1 MSSNEQNI
9 ARAAPA
15 VLRVAI
21 KAPLS
26 RLFDY
31 LPPAGVDPAT
41 LRRGVRLKVPFGR
54 RHRVG
59 LLWDTAAESE
69 LPASRLRRALAV
81 LDEEPAV
88 DPALAWLIDFAAGYY
103 HHPVGEVAAAALP
116 ALLRQGRPLLATETF
131 WRLTAAGAAAAG
143 DEKTSR
149 RAPRQAELL
158 AALAAAPAGGLA
170 AAELDRRCPSW
181 RRVRKTLEDKG
192 LMEQQEQPAEGPE
205 SDPEVSQE
213 VGRVIDREK
222 TGADSDPPSA
232 GAVSL
237 NPDQQAAVAAATVAP
252 GYSATLIDGVTGS
265 GKTEVY
271 LALIERTLAR
281 HRQSLVLVPEIGLTP
296 QLVERFTERLGRRP
310 VILHSGLGD
319 AERLAA
325 WRDARGGTAGVVVG
339 TRSAVFTPLARP
351 GLIIVDEEHD
361 PSLKQQEGFR
371 YSARDLAVARARH
384 EAVPVVLGSA
394 TPSLDTLANVERGLY
409 RRVELPRRAGGAA
422 PPELRLVDL
431 GRHPPIDG
439 LSAPLIAAVERHLG
453 EGGQV
458 LLYLNRRGY
467 APTLLCRDCG
477 HVAECRRCDARMTLH
492 AGDQRL
498 RCHHCGSERAVDT
511 SCPACGGT
519 VAALGRGTERVEE
532 AVRRRFAGYRVSRID
547 SDSTQRRGSIETAL
561 EDARSGRAQILVG
574 TQMLSKGHHFPR
586 LSLVGV
592 LNADQGL
599 FGSDFRSAERLA
611 QTLLQVAG
619 RAGRAERPGEVLIQT
634 DFPQHPL
641 LQRLVQ
647 QGYADFARAAL
658 DERRESGWPPYSRI
672 ALLRASATRPETA
685 VAFLQQMK
693 GMLATGAG
701 ADVRLLGPVMAP
713 LARRAGRYRCQLLL
727 QSAERAPL
735 HRLLQRLREAAER
748 APGASRVR
756 WSLDVD
762 PIELF

>member
-1 MSSNEQNI
+1 VSSNQHKT

-31 LPPAGVDPAT
+31 LPPEGVDPAI

-81 LDEEPAV
+81 LDDEPAV

-103 HHPVGEVAAAALP
+103 HHPLGEVVAAALP
-116 ALLRQGRPLLATETF
+116 ALLRQGRPLRATETC
-131 WRLTAAGAAAAG
+131 WRLTAAGTAAAG
-143 DEKTSR
+143 DEKTAR

-158 AALAAAPAGGLA
+158 AALAAAPADGLA
-170 AAELDRRCPSW
+170 AAQLDRRCPSW
-181 RRVRKTLEDKG
+181 RRVRKALEGKG
-192 LMEQQEQPAEGPE
+192 LVEQQERPAGGLEIE
-205 SDPEVSQE
+205 RE
-213 VGRVIDREK
+213 VGEDMAEE
-222 TGADSDPPSA
+222 TDGQEAGGPPSA
-232 GAVSL
+232 PAVTL
-237 NPDQQAAVAAATVAP
+237 NPDQQAAVAAATAAE

-271 LALIERTLAR
+271 LALIEQTLAR
-281 HRQSLVLVPEIGLTP
+281 ARQSLVLVPEIGLTP

-351 GLIIVDEEHD
+351 GLVIVDEEHD

-384 EAVPVVLGSA
+384 DGVPVVLGSA

-409 RRVELPRRAGGAA
+409 RRVELPQRAGGAA

-431 GRHPPIDG
+431 GRHPPVDG
-439 LSAPLIAAVERHLG
+439 LSAPLIAAIERHLG
-453 EGGQV
+453 AGGQV

-511 SCPACGGT
+511 SCPECGGT

-547 SDSTQRRGSIETAL
+547 SDSTQRRGSMESAL

-647 QGYADFARAAL
+647 QGYSDFARAAL

-685 VAFLQQMK
+685 LAFLQQVK
-693 GMLATGAG
+693 GALATGAG
-701 ADVRLLGPVMAP
+701 TDVRLLGPVMAP

>member
-1 MSSNEQNI
+1 LSSNEQKPPET
-9 ARAAPA
+9 APA

-26 RLFDY
+26 LLFDY

-41 LRRGVRLKVPFGR
+41 LQRGVRLKVPFGR
-54 RHRVG
+54 RHRIG
-59 LLWDTAAESE
+59 LLWDTASQSE
-69 LPASRLRRALAV
+69 LPRARLRRVAAV
-81 LDEEPAV
+81 LDKEPVV
-88 DPALAWLIDFAAGYY
+88 DAGLAWLIDFAAGYY
-103 HHPVGEVAAAALP
+103 HHPVGEVVAAALP
-116 ALLRQGRPLLATETF
+116 ALLREGRSLHRTETR
-131 WRLTAAGAAAAG
+131 WHLTAEGAAADAAAAA
-143 DEKTSR
+143 R

-158 AALAAAPAGGLA
+158 AALAAAPSEGLA
-170 AAELDRRCPSW
+170 AAELDRLCPAW
-181 RRVRKTLEDKG
+181 RRVRKSLEDKG
-192 LMEQQEQPAEGPE
+192 LIESSERPVDAAAEGREADAAPANT
-205 SDPEVSQE
+205 
-213 VGRVIDREK
+213 ID
-222 TGADSDPPSA
+222 
-232 GAVSL
+232 L
-237 NPDQQAAVAAATVAP
+237 NEDQLAAVAAATAAD
-252 GYSATLIDGVTGS
+252 GYSATLVDGVTGS

-281 HRQSLVLVPEIGLTP
+281 GRQALVLVPEIGLTP
-296 QLVERFTERLGRRP
+296 QLMDRFTERLGRRP

-319 AERLAA
+319 ADRLAA
-325 WRDARGGTAGVVVG
+325 WRDARGGAAGVVVG
-339 TRSAVFTPLARP
+339 TRSAVFTPLARA

-384 EAVPVVLGSA
+384 EDVPVVLGSA
-394 TPSLDTLANVERGLY
+394 TPSLDSLANVERGLY

-422 PPELRLVDL
+422 PPALRLVDL

-439 LSAPLIAAVERHLG
+439 LSAPLIDAIERHLG
-453 EGGQV
+453 DEGQV

-498 RCHHCGSERAVDT
+498 RCHHCGSERPVDT

-532 AVRRRFAGYRVSRID
+532 AVHGRFAGYRVSRID
-547 SDSTQRRGSIETAL
+547 SDSTQRKGSMESAL
-561 EDARSGRAQILVG
+561 DDARSGRAQILVG

-586 LSLVGV
+586 LTLVGV

-611 QTLLQVAG
+611 QTLLQVSG
-619 RAGRAERPGEVLIQT
+619 RAGRADRPGEVLIQT

-658 DERRESGWPPYSRI
+658 AERRDSGWPPYSRI
-672 ALLRASATRPETA
+672 ALLRASATQPEPAMAFLREMKSALAA
-685 VAFLQQMK
+685 VA
-693 GMLATGAG
+693 GAE
-701 ADVRLLGPVMAP
+701 VRLLGPVTAP

-735 HRLLQRLREAAER
+735 HRLLARLREQAEH
-748 APGASRVR
+748 ASGASRVR

>member
-1 MSSNEQNI
+1 VSSNEQKT
-9 ARAAPA
+9 AQTAPA

-31 LPPAGVDPAT
+31 LPPIGVDPAS
-41 LRRGVRLKVPFGR
+41 LRRGMRLKVPFGR

-59 LLWDTAAESE
+59 LLWETAAQSE

-88 DPALAWLIDFAAGYY
+88 DAALAWLIDFAAGYY

-116 ALLRQGRPLLATETF
+116 ALLRQGRPLQATETV
-131 WRLTAAGAAAAG
+131 WRLTGAGAAAG
-143 DEKTSR
+143 EDEKVAR

-158 AALAAAPAGGLA
+158 AVLAAGPAGGLA
-170 AAELDRRCPSW
+170 AAELDRRCPCW

-192 LMEQQEQPAEGPE
+192 LIEQQERPAGGRQMGGPIGRARSGDDAGAPAE
-205 SDPEVSQE
+205 
-213 VGRVIDREK
+213 
-222 TGADSDPPSA
+222 A
-232 GAVSL
+232 GVRL
-237 NPDQQAAVAAATVAP
+237 NPDQQAAVRAATATT

-271 LALIERTLAR
+271 LALIERTLSRR
-281 HRQSLVLVPEIGLTP
+281 HQALVLVPEIGLTP

-319 AERLAA
+319 VERLTA
-325 WRDARGGTAGVVVG
+325 WRDARDGTAGVVVG

-361 PSLKQQEGFR
+361 PSLKQQEGLR

-384 EAVPVVLGSA
+384 EDVPVVLGSA
-394 TPSLDTLANVERGLY
+394 TPSLDTLANAERGLY
-409 RRVELPRRAGGAA
+409 RRVELPQRAGGAA

-431 GRHPPIDG
+431 DRHPPIDG
-439 LSAPLIAAVERHLG
+439 LSAPLIAATERHLG

-511 SCPACGGT
+511 SCPDCGGT

-532 AVRRRFAGYRVSRID
+532 AVQRRFAGYRVSRID
-547 SDSTQRRGSIETAL
+547 SDSTQRRGSMETAL

-574 TQMLSKGHHFPR
+574 TQMLSKGHHFPG

-658 DERRESGWPPYSRI
+658 DERRDTGWPPYSRI

-685 VAFLQQMK
+685 VEFLQQMK
-693 GMLATGAG
+693 SALAGSAG
-701 ADVRLLGPVMAP
+701 GQVRLLGPVMAP

>member
-1 MSSNEQNI
+1 
-9 ARAAPA
+9 
-15 VLRVAI
+15 VLQVAI

-31 LPPAGVDPAT
+31 LPPAGVDPAA

-54 RHRVG
+54 RHRIG

-69 LPASRLRRALAV
+69 LPASRLRHAIAV
-81 LDEEPAV
+81 LDEEPAI
-88 DPALAWLIDFAAGYY
+88 DPGLAWLIDFAAGYY
-103 HHPVGEVAAAALP
+103 HHPLGEVAAAALP
-116 ALLRQGRPLLATETF
+116 ALLRQGRSLQPTETV
-131 WRLTAAGAAAAG
+131 WRLTPAG
-143 DEKTSR
+143 DEAARAEATAR

-158 AALAAAPAGGLA
+158 ATLAGAPASGLA
-170 AAELDRRCPSW
+170 ATELDRCCPHW
-181 RRVRKTLEDKG
+181 RRVRKPLEDKG
-192 LMEQQEQPAEGPE
+192 LIEQAER
-205 SDPEVSQE
+205 VAA
-213 VGRVIDREK
+213 GRDGNRDE
-222 TGADSDPPSA
+222 AASA
-232 GAVSL
+232 HAVTL
-237 NPDQQAAVAAATVAP
+237 NTDQQAAVAVATETE

-281 HRQSLVLVPEIGLTP
+281 DRQALVLVPEIGLTP
-296 QLVERFTERLGRRP
+296 QLVQRFTERLGRRP

-319 AERLAA
+319 VERLAA
-325 WRDARGGTAGVVVG
+325 WREARSGAAGVVVG

-422 PPELRLVDL
+422 PPELRLIDL
-431 GRHPPIDG
+431 GRHPPVDG
-439 LSAPLIAAVERHLG
+439 LSAPLIAAIERHLG

-498 RCHHCGSERAVDT
+498 RCHHCGSERPVDT

-532 AVRRRFAGYRVSRID
+532 AVQRRFAGYRVSRID
-547 SDSTQRRGSIETAL
+547 SDSTQRRGSMETAL
-561 EDARSGRAQILVG
+561 EEARSGRAQILVG
-574 TQMLSKGHHFPR
+574 TQMLSKGHHFPQ
-586 LSLVGV
+586 LTLVGV

-619 RAGRAERPGEVLIQT
+619 RAGRADRAGEVLIQT

-641 LQRLVQ
+641 LQRLVHR
-647 QGYADFARAAL
+647 GYADFARAAL
-658 DERRESGWPPYSRI
+658 EERQETGWPPYSRI
-672 ALLRASATRPETA
+672 ALLRASAPRPEA
-685 VAFLQQMK
+685 AMAFLQQMRSA
-693 GMLATGAG
+693 LAAG
-701 ADVRLLGPVMAP
+701 PDVRVLGPVTAP

-735 HRLLQRLREAAER
+735 HRVLQRLREQAEQ